1 MQKKQQMNSLYRQ
14 VRLILI
20 LNTVFLLCCS
30 LSWSQEGVQPPG
42 GLIREIISFEPNAIH
57 FGTLEVG
64 QTSVEILTFNN
75 NTDRPIKISEI
86 RLGLDIMN
94 LTWPSQ
100 NNVSIPPA
108 TDHDIEFTFEPREP
122 GGVEGSVEIFLDG
135 IPNSV
140 SIDISANVVP
150 PPPVPL
156 LSVGGQIKD
165 NRQNPTTTELNGL
178 TVRVTNLDTQA
189 TRETLTNNGGRYQVV
204 FLNPAG
210 NEDQSVAAFGHRL
223 TIEVVGFETQFP
235 RMKIE
240 LNAEHL
246 RTKTLIAN
254 PTSRSVSG
262 GTLTTQYGQPLI
274 LQLSRLGIAD
284 SEQNIRITDVT
295 QGFNGG
301 QTQITGLG
309 KSVTFTPGRP
319 GLDQFS
325 FSFSDGIK
333 TLEDNR
339 VQVLVTPAELS
350 FSNELPQEPI
360 PAITGENVSFSVKVD
375 ITSSDLPQDQ
385 LIYEWDFGDGTTDV
399 TNQPNIDHIFTKP
412 KKAPYLVAVKVE
424 LRDNGILLST
434 TLNSQAQVFVRPT
447 LPDKLESAGELKV
460 SPQKLVAGQEANFS
474 IGAVE
479 IDPELAELGAEVVY
493 NWKIGPETKTTD
505 TPTEKYTFEEPG
517 EYTVELTAILKLDE
531 ETVVSD
537 AVSITV
543 TVEPATP
550 DQISFKTK
558 PKDEKTEP
566 GKSVIFQAQVEDSEL
581 ADGISIIYQWDFGDG
596 SEPSEGEQTE
606 ISHIYEEPG
615 EYIVTVTARLSEGEV
630 ETVATANV
638 SVIEK
643 IKAKVTFKP
652 LDESISK
659 ITEGLEI
666 SFSASAKGISEVLI
680 YDWDFG
686 DGGQESGEN
695 LTDVVYAYKKA
706 DDYVL
711 TLTVSNEFGHS
722 TEVKRKILVEDRKP
736 QPAKSF
742 RNFKG
747 KEGEKITISMPF
759 QDPEPLQYSWNF
771 GDGSEILSGEDLS
784 QVTYIYLDNGE
795 FELSLTVTNVLG
807 KDATI
812 TRKVVI
818 ENLNPE
824 IEPLSEKEQ
833 QISKGET
840 ATFEVKATDP
850 GEEDEIVKFIW
861 NFGDGSDPLE
871 TTPSADGTS
880 SATHVYDKKA
890 GAFTARVNAF
900 DDDGGQ
906 AKIVFFVKVAEG
918 PIAEITELTSSQPG
932 SEGQPITFSATV
944 ANAGDA
950 RLFYSWEFGD
960 GEASGGIGQSS
971 IEHIYQNE
979 GIYNVSLM
987 VSDTSSIEVEKTLDG
1002 VVIENV
1008 PPEIVAGGPYTA
1020 KEGGKVTLDA
1030 SESID
1035 VDKLTFS
1042 WDIGDGQTEVGP
1054 TVTYRAKKV
1063 GSNSVTLTVS
1073 DGTDQTTEE
1082 VIIEVENVEPKANAG
1097 GPYKGQAGTDIL
1109 IDGASAKDPSDPNG
1123 EELSYSWDL
1132 DGDGSFEK
1140 TGKEV
1145 TFTPEE
1151 PGKFEIILQVEDS
1164 DGGKS
1169 TATAVVAVKAED
1181 NIDPVAEDDSIDI
1194 EEDTPTAV
1202 LISVL
1207 DNDSDQN
1214 KNDVLT
1220 IATVGTPE
1228 FGTAEIVAEG
1238 TKVSYLINENADQND
1253 SFTYSIDDGN
1263 GGLATATISVTVSPI
1278 NDPPTAE
1285 DDNLT
1290 TLEDTELIINVASLL
1305 ENDFD
1310 IEADLG
1316 TGKLEI
1322 KSVSPQSARGV
1333 KLSLGA
1339 DGNIVYMPPENEFGQ
1354 DSFTYTIS
1362 DDKNAT
1368 AGATVDIEVEEVND
1382 VPEPTT
1388 DKANLPEDTKG
1399 FEIDVLFNDIDADG
1413 DELQVISV
1421 TQTINGNIEI
1431 GPNGLPVYTP
1441 NENYFSKEG
1450 EPDFFTYTVS
1460 DGNGGDSIGEVEVT
1474 VAPVNDLPVV
1484 EPLAVQTNEDEPVEI
1499 TLIAEDPDEDPLEY
1513 KIDLKPE
1520 NGELTGQG
1528 RDRVYTPAPNFF
1540 GPDRF
1545 SFIVND
1551 GTSPSLPVEV
1561 SIAIESVPD
1570 PPVFTNID
1578 GDDIGKTGEPVNIQ
1592 FTVDNPDKTEI
1603 SYDFQGLPEDAG
1615 ATIRPTLD
1623 GASFTWLPKS
1633 AFAGDYTIDFTATSD
1648 GGEATESFPLIITQV
1663 NRPPSLVVSD
1673 IPSIDPEVNPV
1684 AEIPV
1689 TVTDPDA
1696 DQKFS
1701 FNVRRFSKG
1710 PKPELGEPEY
1720 SVGEKGGTVANV
1732 KLSWEPGKED
1742 LGKLTEFDIT
1752 AEDDSLENPLS
1763 ASAKFSIGVGSVNT
1777 PPKLILETLTYNVRE
1792 ALPAATEV
1800 DESSLLRI
1808 SLKAEDAEKDPIKF
1822 EIEGAPEGAELTD
1835 LGDGTGTVIW
1845 APPLDA
1851 GDGPEGFNI
1860 LTMTVRVVEE
1870 TRDDEKELLSDE
1882 KTVRIRVQN
1891 RNLIPLLSEIADQS
1905 VEEGQELIVD
1915 FIAGDKDEDPIQL
1928 AAEGLPPGAE
1938 LVESAGDDNTVTGQI
1953 IWIPT
1958 FNDATEE
1965 PIVVTVTAKDPSG
1978 STKEGQNSRNFKIEV
1993 ANTNQPPI
2001 AVADVT
2007 APEIEEGETLQ
2018 FSVSFID
2025 PDGDAL
2031 TLALV
2036 EGPPGAELIDSGDGS
2051 GTFRWATDYQS
2062 YIQEGYKVVI
2072 TATDAFGLDNT
2083 KEAPVEVYIQVKDK
2097 NQEPKF
2103 EPIKMPPQ
2111 VIEGDVET
2119 VELKAI
2125 DPDDPE
2131 EPIQYKLRGNLPNGD
2146 VSVAGSQLLITPAL
2160 GDQGQYELTLVAE
2173 DTAGGLD
2180 KVSVILTIATLNLRP
2195 EVSTIDPVYNGVV
2208 GDEISFSVTASD
2220 PNGDELAFTL
2230 DGKPDS
2236 AQFDTG
2242 PSTGNF
2248 SWKPAAGQEGQFDLK
2263 ITVQEVDGEYKESL
2277 QTRLVVIKR
2286 EGPIL
2291 RNLKIDGKSNQAK
2304 ISVELEVEQA
2314 ASQISVALSV
2324 LTGTGEQLLYD
2335 TQTQG
2340 SQIIDFTWD
2349 TTSFGLDDIT
2359 EYEIQA
2365 KAGDGVVENVVKI
2378 GPVIIDN
2385 LPPIIV
2391 LNQSGSIETGAG
2403 ELVEISVGVDDNSQV
2418 KMVEFVSEAVKTILS
2433 PSEGAYQA
2441 KVVIPTDV
2449 IDKLKLA
2456 GITQG
2461 SLPYSISATD
2471 IAGNVTTLPGGSILI
2486 LDKTPPVAI
2495 IASIPS
2501 DFAQGKEVE
2510 VDGGQSSDNSGRIAI
2525 YAWDI
2530 DDRNGVNL
2538 DTTIYNTKKVSFF
2551 PEKAG
2556 KFNITLR
2563 VKDEAG
2569 NEATA
2574 TAAVEVLDNE
2584 APQPPLLDSGIIDG
2598 PITDNSVQL
2607 TGIVTNVLGEPES
2620 EATVEISYEGP
2631 DSDTIKA
2638 TGDKSGIFTL
2648 TLSGLIDGRYEI
2660 RGSAADISGNKSS
2673 VVFLTELVVDNTE
2686 PEVTIRGFG
2695 STGISTSPD
2704 RDRDFGVLLD
2714 KVQFNR
2720 FSSDLDETGNKLP
2733 SIPVEISDVGGLET
2747 IEFKLLEGSVEVTLD
2762 GGSIRSVT
2770 SGVERFPDTVTPLR
2784 ELIDGLAYSVS
2795 VTAADQAGNVG
2806 TGTYQFIINEA
2817 AADITPPQISF
2828 IIDDI
2833 TADTRPQLKFDISD
2847 DLAGFNLSKPNS
2859 VEVTLTDPDGVA
2871 VSIDAPQISSTDKK
2885 SASVTVIPAVDLT
2898 DKAGNYQISVSTSD
2912 LNGNSQSADQ
2922 SFIVL
2927 PEIDQNPVQS
2937 DRSRT
2942 LTEPVFATEPLT
2954 TISGSVPI
2962 ENMPGGGNVE
2972 IFVNGNSVARSKID
2986 ENSGNFSVSVPLVEG
3001 INEVLLVTEDVL
3013 GRKGIPSNQGVFIL
3027 DTQPP
3032 LIRSLEPANGVVL
3045 RQAAE
3050 IRAIVKDST
3059 VAANK
3064 VSGVDS
3070 ITLKVFLND
3079 QLLTEVRG
3087 AEYDPIS
3094 GQLLY
3099 PISAALEDGTQQIR
3113 VEVSDLQGNS
3123 TEARTE
3129 FIIDSGIEDTTPPTI
3144 TGLSPGKGT
3153 LVNAAV
3159 ISELTLRG
3167 AAYDVESGVDE
3178 IQIRLD
3184 GNIVSIQ
3191 TRDQDEEIGEIAYQP
3206 NNLSEGEHTLTIYA
3220 RDTVGNK
3227 QTVNA
3232 TFLVDTTSQMPT
3244 LTIAGSEADINSQSY
3259 ITKSNKVTLQGVA
3272 EPESK
3277 VNLTINGKP
3286 SGTTKSSTTGQFS
3299 LPDLSLI
3306 EGKNV
3311 ILVTA
3316 TDQAN
3321 NISSPSPSLEILVDS
3336 RPPSAFAPQ
3345 PAPDSRNKSQT
3356 ATMSV
3361 KITDNPGG
3369 SGLDKDSIFF
3379 VLDGNVDIFDFT
3391 YDEESGT
3398 VSYTPTIELAE
3409 GEHFFRIT
3417 ATDFAGNPLTFNSG
3431 KFFIDLTPPD
3441 FVELLPTDGQKL
3453 SNDQLE
3459 VTAIVKAT
3467 DLDQKMGLT
3476 GKLVKDGNEI
3486 SAEAEV
3492 NLIKGSIRIK
3502 SEKPLVNGNYT
3513 ATITAIDVAGN
3524 TVEKETNFTIDLGA
3538 VDETPPTFVQQF
3550 PPPGQPEIPIKNFNA
3565 LQFQILDGDKGVD
3578 FDEMSVEING
3588 VTYNDLFKPGS
3599 RHRLNRETGEVTLFI
3614 RFNRSQLELGGLE
3627 DPLELGALNRPM
3639 ELAVGLNSVGI
3650 TVPDISGNFGL
3661 FDFSFEVSLSSPD
3674 SPDFLSQVAPPAPP
3688 DALTLQM
3695 YTDFF
3700 INDIG
3705 VEPTTVVAGEVFNFE
3720 FNTDPKIVAAFL
3732 DLSTL
3737 DSKLLSADPSTDY
3750 KQPIEDLKADG
3761 LLPEWVT
3768 IDPEKD
3774 LEPIWTVLA
3783 SLSEHLPSD
3792 INVDIMK
3799 LVPLAF
3805 LEADPRPFTV
3815 PAIANR
3821 YTAQLT
3827 INKDTN
3833 IAGGRYSTR
3842 LFVVKEREDASENET
3857 IVTNRFEV
3865 SSQEIN
3871 IGFKNPALDEETK
3884 PPARKSRRGRSR
3896 SRRGS
3901 RNRQIVMAEDG
3912 TLVVQDSTFEETA
3925 YEVIINEKDGK
3936 IYTNSPEIPLTGQ
3949 VPLSKNRS
3957 LMVEVFVNG
3966 NTMGIVEAK
3975 SDGTFTIDRIILEN
3989 GENTVSA
3996 FTRSESK
4003 LQSPLSA
4010 PKTYVLDLESP
4021 TVDFIDLPNYS
4032 KDLAFTV
4039 KVKYQDNSLD
4049 TADFITLIVNNK
4061 PIAIDPAESETS
4073 KMDDLIKS
4081 VEVELVDG
4089 ENQLVLTAIDTAG
4102 NASSIV
4108 KRTIIV
4114 DRLPPETTPT
4124 NLQAKLTFSGT
4135 EVKLD
4140 WQADPDSGSYNLYRS
4155 EKPILATE
4163 LNRDDV
4169 SLLTTTTETTFVDTN
4184 VDPEVTYY
4192 YALTSVSP
4200 AGLEGVKV
4208 SINRNVTII
4217 SVNKGGTAILADGT
4231 RLRAGSQAI
4240 ASDLTLFNAITIED
4254 LSLGGLPPLTGALSD
4269 QAIVFSAATQ
4279 SGQAFNDNFNQS
4291 VQVSL
4296 SYPTNI
4302 RQVDVYRLNLD
4313 LTQVRTGQPDGQWVK
4328 VASTTDIDDP
4338 NIQVESGLITFPAN
4352 RYGIYGLAKPLT
4364 EPWDVNGDGQVDIF
4378 DLVLVVKY
4386 FAQTG
4391 DDISGDVNGDGQVD
4405 IFDLVLVVKHFGE
4418 VYSTVATAPAIA
4430 SFQQPIRLHLSA
4442 EVTKTENQG
4451 LDQNICQITVQAD
4464 MPESTLKGYQLD
4476 LAYDPYQ
4483 LGIID
4488 VSSKGKI
4495 PTSSDSLHPVYY
4507 PVQPKF
4513 GLGLVQNIAA
4523 VRIQNPQLDD
4533 RSERTR
4539 TILATISLRLKT
4551 ETKQALET
4559 LSLQNLRIVNS
4570 DGQLVP
4576 VEIDSRIQL
4585 QVQEV
4590 NPPHQYTLEQNY
4602 PNPFNP
4608 ETWLPYQ
4615 LRETANVTLSI
4626 YDSKGQLVRQLQIG
4640 HQPAGTY
4647 ASRDR
4652 AVYWDGKN
4660 ELGESVASGIYYYQ
4674 IQAESNSSST
4684 WRKTRKML
4692 LLK

>member
-1 MQKKQQMNSLYRQ
+1 MVS
-14 VRLILI
+14 
-20 LNTVFLLCCS
+20 S
-30 LSWSQEGVQPPG
+30 
-42 GLIREIISFEPNAIH
+42 
-57 FGTLEVG
+57 
-64 QTSVEILTFNN
+64 
-75 NTDRPIKISEI
+75 PI
-86 RLGLDIMN
+86 
-94 LTWPSQ
+94 T
-100 NNVSIPPA
+100 
-108 TDHDIEFTFEPREP
+108 
-122 GGVEGSVEIFLDG
+122 
-135 IPNSV
+135 
-140 SIDISANVVP
+140 IDIA
-150 PPPVPL
+150 
-156 LSVGGQIKD
+156 
-165 NRQNPTTTELNGL
+165 
-178 TVRVTNLDTQA
+178 
-189 TRETLTNNGGRYQVV
+189 
-204 FLNPAG
+204 
-210 NEDQSVAAFGHRL
+210 
-223 TIEVVGFETQFP
+223 
-235 RMKIE
+235 
-240 LNAEHL
+240 
-246 RTKTLIAN
+246 
-254 PTSRSVSG
+254 
-262 GTLTTQYGQPLI
+262 
-274 LQLSRLGIAD
+274 
-284 SEQNIRITDVT
+284 
-295 QGFNGG
+295 
-301 QTQITGLG
+301 
-309 KSVTFTPGRP
+309 
-319 GLDQFS
+319 
-325 FSFSDGIK
+325 
-333 TLEDNR
+333 
-339 VQVLVTPAELS
+339 
-350 FSNELPQEPI
+350 
-360 PAITGENVSFSVKVD
+360 
-375 ITSSDLPQDQ
+375 
-385 LIYEWDFGDGTTDV
+385 
-399 TNQPNIDHIFTKP
+399 
-412 KKAPYLVAVKVE
+412 
-424 LRDNGILLST
+424 
-434 TLNSQAQVFVRPT
+434 VRPA

-474 IGAVE
+474 IGVVE

-505 TPTEKYTFEEPG
+505 TSTEKYTFEEPG

-531 ETVVSD
+531 ETIVSDVVS
-537 AVSITV
+537 V
-543 TVEPATP
+543 TVIVEPSSP

-581 ADGISIIYQWDFGDG
+581 ADGIGIIYQWDFGDG

-606 ISHIYEEPG
+606 ISYTYEEPG

-711 TLTVSNEFGHS
+711 TLTVINEFGHS
-722 TEVKRKILVEDRKP
+722 TKVKRKILVEDRKP

-747 KEGEKITISMPF
+747 KEGEEITISMPF
-759 QDPEPLQYSWNF
+759 QDPDPLQYSWDF
-771 GDGSEILSGEDLS
+771 GDGSEVLSGEDLS
-784 QVTYIYLDNGE
+784 QVTHIYLDNGQ

-840 ATFEVKATDP
+840 ATFEVNATDP
-850 GEEDEIVKFIW
+850 GEEDEIVKFVW

-890 GAFTARVNAF
+890 GAFTARVSAF

-932 SEGQPITFSATV
+932 SEGQPVTFSATV

-979 GIYNVSLM
+979 GIYKISLM
-987 VSDTSSIEVEKTLDG
+987 VSDSSSIEVEKTLDG

-1020 KEGGKVTLDA
+1020 QEGGKVTLDA
-1030 SESID
+1030 SESTD

-1082 VIIEVENVEPKANAG
+1082 VIIQVENVEPKANAG

-1169 TATAVVAVKAED
+1169 IATAVVAVKAED

-1228 FGTAEIVAEG
+1228 FGTAKIVAEG

-1316 TGKLEI
+1316 TGNLEI

-1441 NENYFSKEG
+1441 NENYFSKDG

-1484 EPLAVQTNEDEPVEI
+1484 EPLSVQTNEDEPVEI

-1520 NGELTGQG
+1520 NGELIGQG
-1528 RDRVYTPAPNFF
+1528 PDRVYTPAPNFF
-1540 GPDRF
+1540 GQDRF

-1633 AFAGDYTIDFTATSD
+1633 AFAGDYTIDFTATGD

-1720 SVGEKGGTVANV
+1720 TVGEKGGTVANV

-1763 ASAKFSIGVGSVNT
+1763 ANAKFSIGVGSVNT

-1808 SLKAEDAEKDPIKF
+1808 SLTAEDAEKDPIKF

-1870 TRDDEKELLSDE
+1870 TQDDEKELLSDE

-1993 ANTNQPPI
+1993 TNTNQPPI

-2036 EGPPGAELIDSGDGS
+2036 EGPPGADLIDSGDGS

-2062 YIQEGYKVVI
+2062 YIQEGYKAVI

-2083 KEAPVEVYIQVKDK
+2083 EESPVEVYIQVKDK

-2220 PNGDELAFTL
+2220 PNGDELNFIL
-2230 DGKPDS
+2230 DGKPDG

-2242 PSTGNF
+2242 ASTGTF
-2248 SWKPAAGQEGQFDLK
+2248 SWIPAVGQEGQFNLK
-2263 ITVQEVDGEYKESL
+2263 ITVQEVDGEYKEFIE
-2277 QTRLVVIKR
+2277 TRLVVIKR

-2291 RNLKIDGKSNQAK
+2291 RNLKIEGKSGQAK

-2314 ASQISVALSV
+2314 TSQTNVALSV
-2324 LTGTGEQLLYD
+2324 FTGTSEQILYD
-2335 TQTQG
+2335 TSTQG
-2340 SQIIDFTWD
+2340 SQIIDYPWD

-2365 KAGDGVVENVVKI
+2365 KASDGVVENVVKI

-2385 LPPIIV
+2385 LPPAIV
-2391 LNQSGSIETGAG
+2391 LNQSDSIEAGAG
-2403 ELVEISVGVDDNSQV
+2403 ELVEISANVIDNSQV
-2418 KMVEFVSEAVKTILS
+2418 EMVEFLSEVVTIPLS
-2433 PSEGAYQA
+2433 LSGGEYRA
-2441 KVVIPTDV
+2441 KVVVPTDV
-2449 IDKLKLA
+2449 IDQLKLA

-2471 IAGNVTTLPGGSILI
+2471 VAGNVTVLPAGGIRI
-2486 LDKTPPVAI
+2486 LDKTPPEAI
-2495 IASIPS
+2495 IDPNLLIV
-2501 DFAQGKEVE
+2501 AQGDIIEL
-2510 VDGGQSSDNSGRIAI
+2510 DGGQSTDNSGRIAS

-2530 DDRNGVNL
+2530 DGSDGANFEGTSY
-2538 DTTIYNTKKVSFF
+2538 DTKQVSFVATF
-2551 PEKAG
+2551 TTTV
-2556 KFNITLR
+2556 TLQ

-2569 NEATA
+2569 NEATT
-2574 TAAVEVLDNE
+2574 TAEVEVLDNE

-2631 DSDTIKA
+2631 DSDTIEA

-2673 VVFLTELVVDNTE
+2673 VVFLTELVIDNTE
-2686 PEVTIRGFG
+2686 PEVIIRGFG
-2695 STGISTSPD
+2695 GTGISTSPD

-2714 KVQFNR
+2714 TVQFNR

-2770 SGVERFPDTVTPLR
+2770 PGVERFPDTVTPLR

-2795 VTAADQAGNVG
+2795 VTATDQAGNVG
-2806 TGTYQFIINEA
+2806 TGTYQFTINEA

-2833 TADTRPQLKFDISD
+2833 TADARPQLRFDISD
-2847 DLAGFNLSKPNS
+2847 DLAGFDLSKPES

-2912 LNGNSQSADQ
+2912 INGNSQSADQ

-2927 PEIDQNPVQS
+2927 SEIDQNSVQS
-2937 DRSRT
+2937 DRSRI
-2942 LTEPVFATEPLT
+2942 LTEPVFATEPFT

-2962 ENMPGGGNVE
+2962 ENMPGGGNIE
-2972 IFVNGNSVARSKID
+2972 IFVNSNSVARSKID

-3032 LIRSLEPANGVVL
+3032 LIRSLEPANGLTL
-3045 RQAAE
+3045 RQATE

-3079 QLLTEVRG
+3079 QLLTDVRG

-3244 LTIAGSEADINSQSY
+3244 LTIAGPEADINSQSY

-3321 NISSPSPSLEILVDS
+3321 NISSSSPSLEILVDS
-3336 RPPSAFAPQ
+3336 RSPSAFAPQ

-3409 GEHFFRIT
+3409 GMHFFRIT

-3431 KFFIDLTPPD
+3431 KFFIDLSPPD

-3453 SNDQLE
+3453 SNDQVE

-3467 DLDQKMGLT
+3467 DLDQLT
-3476 GKLVKDGNEI
+3476 GKLVRDGNEI
-3486 SAEAEV
+3486 PVEV
-3492 NLIKGSIRIK
+3492 DANLIKGSIRIK
-3502 SEKPLVNGNYT
+3502 SKDPLVNGNYT
-3513 ATITAIDVAGN
+3513 ATITAIDIAGN

-3627 DPLELGALNRPM
+3627 DPLELGGLEDPLELGGLEDPLELGALNRPM

-3674 SPDFLSQVAPPAPP
+3674 SPDFLPQVAPPAPP

-3705 VEPTTVVAGEVFNFE
+3705 VEPTTVIAGEVFNFE

-3732 DLSTL
+3732 DLSAL
-3737 DSKLLSADPSTDY
+3737 DSKLLSADPSIDY

-3774 LEPIWTVLA
+3774 LGPIWTVLA

-3815 PAIANR
+3815 PAVANR
-3821 YTAQLT
+3821 YTVQLT

-3912 TLVVQDSTFEETA
+3912 TLVVEDSTFEEAA
-3925 YEVIINEKDGK
+3925 YEVVINEKNGK

-4010 PKTYVLDLESP
+4010 PKIYVLDLEPP
-4021 TVDFIDLPNYS
+4021 TVNFIDLPNYS
-4032 KDLAFTV
+4032 KDLAFMV

-4061 PIAIDPAESETS
+4061 PIAIDPAESDTS

-4124 NLQAKLTFSGT
+4124 NLQAELTFSGT

-4140 WQADPDSGSYNLYRS
+4140 WQADPDAGSYNLYRS

-4169 SLLTTTTETTFVDTN
+4169 SLLITTTETTFVDAN

-4208 SINRNVTII
+4208 STNRNVTII

-4254 LSLGGLPPLTGALSD
+4254 LSLSSLPPLTGALSD
-4269 QAIVFSAATQ
+4269 QAVVFSAATQ

-4296 SYPTNI
+4296 PYPINS

-4313 LTQVRTGQPDGQWVK
+4313 LTQVQASQSGGEWVK

-4338 NIQVESGLITFPAN
+4338 NIQVESGLITLPAN

-4391 DDISGDVNGDGQVD
+4391 DEISGDVNSDGEVD

-4430 SFQQPIRLHLSA
+4430 SFHQPIRLHLSA
-4442 EVTKTENQG
+4442 EVAKIENQG
-4451 LDQNICQITVQAD
+4451 LDQNICQITVEAD
-4464 MPESTLKGYQLD
+4464 IPESILKGYQLD

-4483 LGIID
+4483 FGIID
-4488 VSSKGKI
+4488 VSSKGTI
-4495 PTSSDSLHPVYY
+4495 STSSDSLLPVYY

-4523 VRIQNPQLDD
+4523 VRMPNSQLDAL
-4533 RSERTR
+4533 SERTG
-4539 TILATISLRLKT
+4539 TTLATISLRVKT
-4551 ETKQALET
+4551 ELKQALDS

-4570 DGQLVP
+4570 DGQLIP
-4576 VEIDSRIQL
+4576 VEIDPRIQL
-4585 QVQEV
+4585 QVQEE
-4590 NPPHQYTLEQNY
+4590 NIPNQYTLEQNY

-4615 LRETANVTLSI
+4615 LTEPASVALSI

-4647 ASRDR
+4647 ISRDR

-4674 IQAESNSSST
+4674 IQAESSSSST